1 MVSLTCRPSGS
12 NSRRRFD
19 DFPRGYFPR
28 SRGELSK
35 SRRLGSTSG
44 KRGCSQSLV
53 NSRRGVLL
61 RTVAKIVINKVGLI
75 DKSNSFR
82 PEKTHA
88 FHMHT
93 HTHTHTHTRVFT
105 YNSVVHSSKLAK
117 TATDLIRSFPYF
129 WLTTRET
136 ETPWKKTEIFGN
148 SKSELLTEFLR
159 RTYTRTTYA
168 RSSASIVLNDL
179 TITITLRKLQ
189 ISPDFK
195 YHQSKFTDS

>member
-117 TATDLIRSFPYF
+117 TATDLIRSSPYF
-129 WLTTRET
+129 WLTTKQKPRG
-136 ETPWKKTEIFGN
+136 KK
-148 SKSELLTEFLR
+148 R
-159 RTYTRTTYA
+159 RFSGTRRASFSPNFSAARTHVRPTRDLARRSFSTTSLS
-168 RSSASIVLNDL
+168 R
-179 TITITLRKLQ
+179 
-189 ISPDFK
+189 
-195 YHQSKFTDS
+195 